1 MIQNG
6 SPDACTELIQR
17 NAGLIHQ
24 LAVGMAK
31 QYPSAALTYED
42 YEQEGRLALLRA
54 ARRFDPGKG
63 HFLTFAATVI
73 RSAMIDALRRDHP
86 EISIVSWERLPQNA
100 EAVRE
105 PYLYADLD
113 PYRKTPE
120 QICLKKE
127 QLDELYA
134 AMGQASLRE
143 NAWVRHRFGF
153 DDEPCTL
160 TSAARQYGLSESRA
174 RRIETQALSHIRQNL
189 LSRSWEKEAS

>member
-1 MIQNG
+1 MIQNE

-24 LAVGMAK
+24 LAVSMTK

-100 EAVRE
+100 EAVQERTFTRTLIRTGK
-105 PYLYADLD
+105 P
-113 PYRKTPE
+113 R
-120 QICLKKE
+120 
-127 QLDELYA
+127 
-134 AMGQASLRE
+134 S
-143 NAWVRHRFGF
+143 RFV
-153 DDEPCTL
+153 
-160 TSAARQYGLSESRA
+160 
-174 RRIETQALSHIRQNL
+174 
-189 LSRSWEKEAS
+189 